1 MSSKHKN
8 RCFKF
13 INSKGCTNKTKMDY
27 HYTNFR
33 SGEKEKTLAV
43 VSIGKGLK
51 QIENKYIAGWRIN

>member
-1 MSSKHKN
+1 MSNKHKN

-27 HYTNFR
+27 HYTSDLGR
-33 SGEKEKTLAV
+33 KKEKILAV

-51 QIENKYIAGWRIN
+51 QIESKYIAGWSIN